1 MRGCVVTTPSTAG
14 SREPPAD
21 GSEACAAA
29 RGHVL
34 LVDDDVE
41 LCELLAMRVRANG
54 YRVTVAPG
62 IAATLE
68 RLERDRV
75 DMVLLDL
82 DLGADY
88 GFDLLDAL
96 VARSPRLPVI
106 VLTASG
112 TADTEA
118 EARRRGAAG
127 FITKPFHHRE
137 LLQTISRA
145 VGGARAPDR
154 PSGYF

>member
-1 MRGCVVTTPSTAG
+1 MRDRVVTTPSTAG
-14 SREPPAD
+14 SRAPPAD

-54 YRVTVAPG
+54 YRVTVTPG
-62 IAATLE
+62 IASTLE
-68 RLERDRV
+68 RLERERV

-82 DLGADY
+82 DLGADH

-96 VARSPRLPVI
+96 VARSLPVI

-145 VGGARAPDR
+145 VAGARAPDQ